1 METEILQEE
10 ELISLPELFALLRRN
25 LGKILG
31 IGLLFALIGFSVT
44 RFLMT
49 PVYEARAKML
59 VNNRQSQTDSGNN
72 ELLRSAENYVST
84 YAIIIRSRTVLQPI
98 AENLEL
104 DTSYEGMRGMVTV
117 SPVNNT
123 PVMEITVKGP
133 DPDEALAILN
143 EILIISP
150 DIILEAVEAGSVK
163 TIETAYTTGDPV
175 SPSGS
180 RNTLIALVLGLL
192 LAVFVVV
199 VRYLMDNTYSTDL
212 DLQTDLGVPVLGVV
226 PSLES
231 SRDSASKKSGKR

>member
-1 METEILQEE
+1 METEILQED
-10 ELISLPELFALLRRN
+10 ELISLPELFALLKRN

-31 IGLLFALIGFSVT
+31 IGLLFAVIGFSAT

-98 AENLEL
+98 AENLNL
-104 DTSYEGMRGMVTV
+104 DTSYEGLRGMVTV

-123 PVMEITVKGP
+123 PVMEITVKSS
-133 DPDEALAILN
+133 DPEEALAILN
-143 EILIISP
+143 EVLVISP
-150 DIILEAVEAGSVK
+150 DIILDAVEAGSVK
-163 TIETAYTTGDPV
+163 TIETAYTTGVPV
-175 SPSGS
+175 SPSTS

-212 DLQTDLGVPVLGVV
+212 DLQTDLGVPVLGVI

>member
-10 ELISLPELFALLRRN
+10 ELISLPELFALLKRN

-31 IGLLFALIGFSVT
+31 IGLLFAVIGYSVT

-59 VNNRQSQTDSGNN
+59 VNNRQSQTDTGNN
-72 ELLRSAENYVST
+72 ELLRSAENYVNT

-104 DTSYEGMRGMVTV
+104 DSSYESLRSMVTV

-123 PVMEITVKGP
+123 PVMEIAVKNS
-133 DPDEALAILN
+133 DPELALAILN
-143 EILIISP
+143 EVLANSP
-150 DIILEAVEAGSVK
+150 DIILDAVEAGSVK
-163 TIETAYTTGDPV
+163 TIETAYTTGSPV
-175 SPSGS
+175 SPSQS

-199 VRYLMDNTYSTDL
+199 VRYLMDNTYSTDM
-212 DLQTDLGVPVLGVV
+212 DLQNDLGIPVLGVI

-231 SRDSASKKSGKR
+231 SRDSTPKKSGRR

>member
-104 DTSYEGMRGMVTV
+104 DTSYEDIRGMVTV

-175 SPSGS
+175 SPSVS